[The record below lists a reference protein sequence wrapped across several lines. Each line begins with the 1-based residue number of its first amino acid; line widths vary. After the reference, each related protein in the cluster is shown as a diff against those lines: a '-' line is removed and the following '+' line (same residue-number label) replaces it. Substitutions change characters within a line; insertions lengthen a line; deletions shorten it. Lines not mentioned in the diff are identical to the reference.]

1 MRTFFNF
8 KLVATEAI
16 TTAIIDE
23 YSNFFRHRI
32 NLKYIKE
39 ILSGVNVFVSF
50 LCGLP
55 MITYV
60 NNIFDFETYLRASTM
75 VQIHLQKIV
84 N

>member
-55 MITYV
+55 MITSV
-60 NNIFDFETYLRASTM
+60 NNDFETYLRASTM

-84 N
+84 D